1 MADQTTI
8 ARARAAN
15 PNAYEGW
22 SQKFNRKFNENPW
35 VPLGACAMYLARAEW
50 LLTSW
55 FYFSGCLATVGA
67 LVMSAVKM
75 RSGQA
80 KQMNYWMRARVGLQ
94 GVTLVALVAGA
105 MALQKKEKEENA
117 SGAVQS
123 ITAEQARQQE
133 KEEFEERMRNAEVT
147 YEQEKAFAE
156 GAAVRRAKA
165 VAASLPGPPA
175 VDARSPEQKAPA
187 SSGKSWWKL
196 W

>member
-1 MADQTTI
+1 MTDQTVVATT
-8 ARARAAN
+8 RAGN
-15 PNAYEGW
+15 PHAYEGW
-22 SQKFNRKFNENPW
+22 SQKFKRKFNENPW
-35 VPLGACAMYLARAEW
+35 VPL
-50 LLTSW
+50 
-55 FYFSGCLATVGA
+55 GCLATVGA

-94 GVTLVALVAGA
+94 GVTLVALVAGT
-105 MALQKKEKEENA
+105 MALQKKEKEEGA
-117 SGAVQS
+117 AGAVQS
-123 ITAEQARQQE
+123 MTAEQARQQE
-133 KEEFEERMRNAEVT
+133 KEEFEERMRNAEAT
-147 YEQEKAFAE
+147 YEQEKVFAE

-175 VDARSPEQKAPA
+175 VEAKGSLEKVDTPA